1 MLSTRRVTYKSTIW
15 SLCAAS
21 IALFSVMK
29 AQATPPN
36 TTAANS
42 VPYEVGQG
50 WATHYFDESNQTRWF
65 RFAEGFNRSY
75 CIEAVQGSVSPVQLD
90 PNLAVY
96 TDASGATPLVVSG
109 VTLANNDAVGAPFF
123 VKGARICYISPLTTN
138 TTSVR
143 AIKLNIPIAAAS
155 GDAGNIRVR
164 IVETTLISD
173 PGYPLSV
180 DGCVVTL
187 SNLNSIPVRVGASG
201 SDLPP
206 GAATTLPCGA
216 GTAVTITQNAP
227 AGSIVG
233 SITWYRNI
241 VGLDSDGYQSVI
253 GYTVV
258 AVIPLRQ
265 R

>member
-1 MLSTRRVTYKSTIW
+1 MRSIRRVNCKSTIW
-15 SLCAAS
+15 ALCIAS

-29 AQATPPN
+29 VQATPPN
-36 TTAANS
+36 TSAANS

-75 CIEAVQGSVSPVQLD
+75 CIEAVQGSVSPIQLD

-96 TDASGATPLVVSG
+96 TDASGMTPLVVAG

-138 TTSVR
+138 TASVR
-143 AIKLNIPIAAAS
+143 AIKLNIPITAAS
-155 GDAGNIRVR
+155 GDAGNIRLR
-164 IVETTLISD
+164 IVETTLIAD

-187 SNLNSIPVRVGASG
+187 SNVNSIPVRTSLIGG
-201 SDLPP
+201 DLAP
-206 GAATTLPCGA
+206 GATTTSGCGA
-216 GTAVTITQNAP
+216 GNVTTSSHNGP
-227 AGSIVG
+227 AGSIIG

-241 VGLDSDGYQSVI
+241 LALDSDGNQNVI
-253 GYTVV
+253 GNTVV

>member
-29 AQATPPN
+29 VQATPPN

-42 VPYEVGQG
+42 VP
-50 WATHYFDESNQTRWF
+50 FDESNQTRWF

-96 TDASGATPLVVSG
+96 TDASGTTPLVVSG

-123 VKGARICYISPLTTN
+123 VKGARICYVSPLTTN
-138 TTSVR
+138 TASAR
-143 AIKLNIPIAAAS
+143 AIKLNVPISAAS
-155 GDAGNIRVR
+155 GDAGNIRIRV
-164 IVETTLISD
+164 VETTLVSEALW
-173 PGYPLSV
+173 GSA
-180 DGCVVTL
+180 DGCQAAVANT
-187 SNLNSIPVRVGASG
+187 NSIVVRVNGL
-201 SDLPP
+201 DLSP
-206 GAATTLPCGA
+206 GAATAFSCPLSGVFVISHNGPS
-216 GTAVTITQNAP
+216 
-227 AGSIVG
+227 GSI
-233 SITWYRNI
+233 SASATYSRSTWG
-241 VGLDSDGYQSVI
+241 VDGDGYPVNTGSVAFA
-253 GYTVV
+253 VV
-258 AVIPLRQ
+258 PMRT